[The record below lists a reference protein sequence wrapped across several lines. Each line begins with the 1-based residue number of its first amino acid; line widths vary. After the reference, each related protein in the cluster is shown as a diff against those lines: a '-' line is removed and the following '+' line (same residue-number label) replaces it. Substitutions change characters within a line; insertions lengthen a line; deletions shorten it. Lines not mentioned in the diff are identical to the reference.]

1 MLDGNIGY
9 IEITEFAN
17 NTETEFMNAINVLKS
32 QGMEAVI
39 FDLRSNGG
47 GLVDTATAMLDDIL
61 PAGTTVYTV
70 DKKGNRTDYSSDQ
83 ENQLK
88 IPTVVLISGY
98 TASAS
103 EIFTGA
109 VRDFTWG
116 TIIGTKTYGKGVV
129 QITVPLSDGSAV
141 KVTTETYYTPKGD
154 EIQGKGIEPDIELE
168 YEFLGGE
175 EDEYSL
181 DLDNQ
186 VQKAVEVLNGQ
197 LNR

>member
-1 MLDGNIGY
+1 M
-9 IEITEFAN
+9 
-17 NTETEFMNAINVLKS
+17 
-32 QGMEAVI
+32 
-39 FDLRSNGG
+39 
-47 GLVDTATAMLDDIL
+47 
-61 PAGTTVYTV
+61 
-70 DKKGNRTDYSSDQ
+70 
-83 ENQLK
+83 
-88 IPTVVLISGY
+88 
-98 TASAS
+98 
-103 EIFTGA
+103 
-109 VRDFTWG
+109 
-116 TIIGTKTYGKGVV
+116 
-129 QITVPLSDGSAV
+129 